1 MGTLPPPTC
10 QNGFL
15 VSNGVLERQVV
26 GGVDG
31 VVDGPGGKAF
41 AARALQFHHGITGH
55 AVCTM
60 RCATH
65 NEVAQTTNQR
75 RQQCNAH
82 V

>member
-41 AARALQFHHGITGH
+41 AARALQFDHGITGH
-55 AVCTM
+55 ATCTKH
-60 RCATH
+60 CATH
-65 NEVAQTTNQR
+65 YETT
-75 RQQCNAH
+75 AKTK
-82 V
+82 